1 MVEKSNSD
9 SEQTREWEVPDRGR
23 GIFTKDD
30 RKYLLG
36 EKELSG
42 QSERNI
48 RYRIRERFINSLL
61 DLRLAYNLSKK
72 DQKKIFSDER
82 VLSEDIREA
91 SMGVPVIL
99 SHSQYR
105 NSTDEMA
112 SEVESLFELW
122 GGYLPVYKENYEDDM
137 VSLYDYHI
145 SASIEIEKLETDF
158 SDLLASKF
166 GSEFKNIPLDEAEE
180 FVQNAIA
187 EKLDKDTP
195 EDKEVHPEDV
205 ELSLFDADEE
215 QESS

>member
-1 MVEKSNSD
+1 MVEKSDSD
-9 SEQTREWEVPDRGR
+9 SEQTRDWEVPDRGR

-42 QSERNI
+42 QSERNM

-72 DQKKIFSDER
+72 DEKKIFSDER

-91 SMGVPVIL
+91 SMGVPLIL

-105 NSTDEMA
+105 NSTDKMA

-122 GGYLPVYKENYEDDM
+122 DGYLPVYKESHEDDM
-137 VSLYDYHI
+137 VPLYDYHI
-145 SASIEIEKLETDF
+145 SASIEIEKLATDF

-166 GSEFKNIPLDEAEE
+166 SSEFEDIPLDEAEE
-180 FVQNAIA
+180 FMKNAIA

-195 EDKEVHPEDV
+195 EDEEVHPEDV
-205 ELSLFDADEE
+205 DLSLFDADEE